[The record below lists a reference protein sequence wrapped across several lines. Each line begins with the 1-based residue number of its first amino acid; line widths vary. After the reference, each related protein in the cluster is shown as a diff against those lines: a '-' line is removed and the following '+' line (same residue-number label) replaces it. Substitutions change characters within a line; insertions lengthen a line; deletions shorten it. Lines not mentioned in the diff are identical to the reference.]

1 MDRFAEATE
10 SLLRDRPFEQI
21 SIQEIARLAE
31 RPIGSFYAR
40 FGSKD
45 ALLPFLYQ
53 RYHESLEALFAA
65 RLARVDWD
73 ALGFD
78 TTIEALVDF
87 LVGVYDERRWLL
99 RALALF
105 ARSQPAALPADV
117 VGARSRVFD
126 LPIHI
131 LARHRASII
140 RQATTHLPSTHSSF
154 GPHAAPHAPQC
165 MAWVRRS
172 AHDPLQLVCFSGQVE
187 AQRASPHTSPDL
199 HSVEQL
205 PQ

>member
-126 LPIHI
+126 LPIRI
-131 LARHRASII
+131 LARHRASI
-140 RQATTHLPSTHSSF
+140 THADAEAAIGFAVFIVSSVAREKLLF
-154 GPHAAPHAPQC
+154 GDAPHARVTPISRRGLRDEL
-165 MAWVRRS
+165 VRVFRS
-172 AHDPLQLVCFSGQVE
+172 YL
-187 AQRASPHTSPDL
+187 TSEVPR
-199 HSVEQL
+199 
-205 PQ
+205 